1 MAMVVFTLGL
11 FTHNFNYLFT
21 DSHGVIFH
29 SDPQLLKHSPTKYLN
44 EILRLTKSCSG
55 GKKDPSI
62 LCESTEGT
70 YKLNWARY
78 SNVHLNIKLPLQDIN
93 SNSSCFSRHS
103 FQEPDS
109 SAFLIGSQ
117 IIEWDQLFR
126 AFPQPMKILP
136 NLGSVE
142 HDHGREIIGV
152 QYFFNL

>member
-93 SNSSCFSRHS
+93 SNSSCFSRQ
-103 FQEPDS
+103 FPGTRFFCFFDW
-109 SAFLIGSQ
+109 FTNNRVGS
-117 IIEWDQLFR
+117 IIQSLSIAYENTS
-126 AFPQPMKILP
+126 QP
-136 NLGSVE
+136 GFC
-142 HDHGREIIGV
+142 GT
-152 QYFFNL
+152 

>member
-11 FTHNFNYLFT
+11 FTHNFNYLFM

-29 SDPQLLKHSPTKYLN
+29 SDPQLLKHSATKYLN

-70 YKLNWARY
+70 YKLNWAWY

-93 SNSSCFSRHS
+93 SNSSCFSRQ
-103 FQEPDS
+103 FP
-109 SAFLIGSQ
+109 GTR
-117 IIEWDQLFR
+117 LF
-126 AFPQPMKILP
+126 
-136 NLGSVE
+136 
-142 HDHGREIIGV
+142 
-152 QYFFNL
+152 YFFDWFTNNRVGSIIQSLSIVYENTSQPGFCGT